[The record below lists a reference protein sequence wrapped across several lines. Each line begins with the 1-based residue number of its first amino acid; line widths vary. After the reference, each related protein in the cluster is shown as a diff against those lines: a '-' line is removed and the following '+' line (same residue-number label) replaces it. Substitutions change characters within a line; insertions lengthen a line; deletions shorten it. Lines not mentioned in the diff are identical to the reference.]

1 MRNALVTGASSGIGE
16 AIYEHLKLTGEFDN
30 VYGLSRRGPDIELD
44 LFTLRG
50 PSRSLYQRVKE
61 LDLLINCA
69 GIMPLDER
77 LEQYSIFNVNFWGAY
92 WVIQTLI
99 NNLLQGASQHEM
111 AELKWNKCI
120 INIASVSGMKA
131 DPDLPIYAASKAAL
145 ISLTKSLAKSYAPD
159 VRVNCISPGFFKT
172 NLVDE
177 PTPTELIHTIPMK
190 YEEDAKKI
198 TPVVDL
204 IWKSQYMTGAN
215 IVIDG
220 GVSL

>member
-1 MRNALVTGASSGIGE
+1 MRNALVTGASSGLGE
-16 AIYEHLKLTGEFDN
+16 AIYEHLILSHEFDN
-30 VYGLSRRGPDIELD
+30 VYGLSRRGPDIEFD
-44 LFTLRG
+44 LTTLRG

-69 GIMPLDER
+69 GIMSLDER
-77 LEQYSIFNVNFWGAY
+77 LEQYDIFNVNFWGAY
-92 WVIQTLI
+92 WVIQTFR
-99 NNLLQGASQHEM
+99 NLLLYDP
-111 AELKWNKCI
+111 ELPSVEEGPSNKCI

-131 DPDLPIYAASKAAL
+131 DPDVPVYAASKAAL

-190 YEEDAKKI
+190 YEEDPKKI

>member
-1 MRNALVTGASSGIGE
+1 
-16 AIYEHLKLTGEFDN
+16 
-30 VYGLSRRGPDIELD
+30 
-44 LFTLRG
+44 
-50 PSRSLYQRVKE
+50 
-61 LDLLINCA
+61 
-69 GIMPLDER
+69 
-77 LEQYSIFNVNFWGAY
+77 
-92 WVIQTLI
+92 
-99 NNLLQGASQHEM
+99 
-111 AELKWNKCI
+111 
-120 INIASVSGMKA
+120 MKA